1 MLLIICFI
9 IVFIYLI
16 VIGWLNYGFDKVE
29 DFKLQDLEPKTKF
42 SVVIPFRN
50 EAENLP
56 YLLNSIKALNYPNSH
71 FEVILVDDESEDD
84 WESVLDTFRRKS
96 RNNRTDNI
104 RVVSNIR
111 TSNAPKKDA
120 ITSAI
125 QIAKHNWIVTTDA
138 DCILPKY
145 WLDTLDEFIQT
156 KNTVA
161 IAGPVKFSGLS
172 SFFNRFQTIDTLSL
186 QGATIGGFGIK
197 KPFMCNGAN
206 FTYKKSVFDTVDGFK
221 GNESSASGDDVFL
234 LQKLI
239 ETYKEEIHFLKSE
252 KAIVSTKVSENLTSY
267 IQQRLRWVSKS
278 TRYTS
283 WFPKLLGLLIF
294 LTNLII
300 VALIPLYLTAF
311 LALKTVILLFLVKFG
326 IDLLIIF
333 KTARFYKQE
342 PVLLSYVFVSLLH
355 PFMTA
360 YIALRFP
367 FSKYKWKGRSFK
379 N

>member
-9 IVFIYLI
+9 IVLIYLI
-16 VIGWLNYGFDKVE
+16 VIGWLNYGFNKVE

-71 FEVILVDDESEDD
+71 FEVILVDDESSDD
-84 WESVLDTFRRKS
+84 WESVLDTFRRKR
-96 RNNRTDNI
+96 RNTRTDYI
-104 RVVSNIR
+104 RVISNIR
-111 TSNAPKKDA
+111 TSNSPKKDA
-120 ITSAI
+120 ISSAI
-125 QIAKHNWIVTTDA
+125 QIAQFDWIVTTDA
-138 DCILPKY
+138 DCMLPKY

-156 KNTVA
+156 KNTIA
-161 IAGPVKFSGLS
+161 IAGPVKFTGLS
-172 SFFNRFQTIDTLSL
+172 SFFNRFQIIDTLSL

-206 FTYKKSVFDTVDGFK
+206 FAYKKSAFFAVNGFK
-221 GNESSASGDDVFL
+221 GNDSSSSGDDVFL
-234 LQKLI
+234 LQKLVKA
-239 ETYKEEIHFLKSE
+239 YKEQVHFLKSE
-252 KAIVSTKVSENLTSY
+252 KAIVSTKVTDSLSRY
-267 IQQRLRWVSKS
+267 IQQRLRWASKS
-278 TRYTS
+278 SRYTL
-283 WFPKLLGLLIF
+283 WFPKLLGLIVL

-300 VALIPLYLTAF
+300 VTLIPLYLTGF
-311 LALKTVILLFLVKFG
+311 LTLKTATLLFLVKFG

-355 PFMTA
+355 PFMTI

-367 FSKYKWKGRSFK
+367 FSRYKWKGRSFK